1 MLLPNAKIKE
11 LKSDSKTEQLI
22 KTIVSQQKKQDES
35 IKKALDS
42 INKSLEVVKKIS
54 ARLSSASQDGVKNED
69 KIIEVQKTMEQLLQ
83 NSIDSIKAIN
93 NKKTDLTELV
103 SSINGLA
110 DKIDQTEVVTSLDN
124 INKNLQSKNK
134 EWTFSVIRD
143 QFDRIDRI
151 KAISK

>member
-83 NSIDSIKAIN
+83 NSIDSIKAIS

-110 DKIDQTEVVTSLDN
+110 DKIDQTEVVSSLDN